1 MRQFLYRVIVVL
13 AACLMVCAA
22 QGAVPQDTVKGQ
34 KPRYTVRRT
43 TTETVDDVKHRS
55 TDLRDPANLK
65 TEVTYDEKDGT
76 YSIGTVL
83 ESQKGKNRDKKDKN
97 KKAYKEVV
105 KAYQTEKTK
114 QLYKKYYGSK
124 QVAAWDAKF

>member
-1 MRQFLYRVIVVL
+1 MDFTNSLLIGGILMNRASLINNKKGAYRVIPLVRQFLYRVIVVL
-13 AACLMVCAA
+13 AACLMTCAA

-65 TEVTYDEKDGT
+65 NEVTYDEKDGT
-76 YSIGTVL
+76 YSIGTVQ
-83 ESQKGKNRDKKDKN
+83 E
-97 KKAYKEVV
+97 
-105 KAYQTEKTK
+105 
-114 QLYKKYYGSK
+114 
-124 QVAAWDAKF
+124 